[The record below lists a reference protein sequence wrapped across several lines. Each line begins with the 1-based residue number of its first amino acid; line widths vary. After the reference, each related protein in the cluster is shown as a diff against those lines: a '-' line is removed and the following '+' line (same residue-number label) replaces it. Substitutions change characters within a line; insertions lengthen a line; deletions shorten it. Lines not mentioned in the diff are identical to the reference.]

1 MAVTYEDFEKRAKDA
16 GMLERFSQYD
26 LDTAKKNPEF
36 GMSMLGFK
44 TDYLNATTPEAQL
57 LANEGANA
65 LRKKYGSYTGGGD
78 GMEYNYMGSYGN
90 KVDDMLGRAETQ
102 GSFAY
107 SRDPDVDQLV
117 GTIMNQK
124 PFSYDAESDPTFSA
138 YKKAYLRE
146 GDRATANA
154 LAQASAMTGGVPS
167 SYAVAAAQQAGNY
180 YAGQLADKVPEL
192 EQQAYGRYL
201 DEFGRQLNTLG
212 ALQNDRAQ
220 EHSEWQG
227 DFNNLMALLGGYQ
240 TQDQIEYGRQQD
252 ERNWQL
258 TQQQFQNQLEQ
269 QEWDKMFAQAQF
281 TQQQKQNLWDN
292 AFALHK
298 LGYATPEIA
307 SILGIPQSTGG
318 DEGGSGLTWNPNRPW
333 EWLGIKE
340 EEYRALYGGG
350 PDSGEN
356 DTGGNGLSEAQISE
370 VHNYVNNLLDTS
382 GSQAYRVAGSING
395 RNDWTDAQ
403 KAEAYDWINKRYAEE
418 VK

>member
-26 LDTAKKNPEF
+26 LDTARRNPEF

-167 SYAVAAAQQAGNY
+167 SYAIGAAQQAGNY

-192 EQQAYGRYL
+192 EQQAYGRYQ

-252 ERNWQL
+252 EKNWQL

-281 TQQQKQNLWDN
+281 TQQQRQNMWDN
-292 AFALHK
+292 AFALHQ
-298 LGYATPEIA
+298 LGYTTPEIA
-307 SILGIPQSTGG
+307 SILGIPQST
-318 DEGGSGLTWNPNRPW
+318 DEDAPYRPPDDPD
-333 EWLGIKE
+333 E
-340 EEYRALYGGG
+340 EEKLTADDIKVMDYVEGLL
-350 PDSGEN
+350 
-356 DTGGNGLSEAQISE
+356 TGGTDRRNSAVSII
-370 VHNYVNNLLDTS
+370 NNSKQLTAEQKSYALELL
-382 GSQAYRVAGSING
+382 GQYLIRGG
-395 RNDWTDAQ
+395 
-403 KAEAYDWINKRYAEE
+403 
-418 VK
+418 